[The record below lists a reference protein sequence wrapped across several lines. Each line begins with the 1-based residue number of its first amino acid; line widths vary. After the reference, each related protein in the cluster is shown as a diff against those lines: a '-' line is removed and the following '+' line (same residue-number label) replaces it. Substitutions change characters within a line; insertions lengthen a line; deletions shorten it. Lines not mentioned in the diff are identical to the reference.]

1 MCTTISKLGTIS
13 SAASMF
19 LESVVEISVI
29 NYDKSDGTNMFLHE
43 LLRDRFF
50 VVNKN
55 DDLDDLG
62 RGQFDH
68 LFSLQK

>member
-1 MCTTISKLGTIS
+1 
-13 SAASMF
+13 MF
-19 LESVVEISVI
+19 LESVVEISVV

-43 LLRDRFF
+43 LSRDRFF

-62 RGQFDH
+62 
-68 LFSLQK
+68 

>member
-1 MCTTISKLGTIS
+1 
-13 SAASMF
+13 MF

-43 LLRDRFF
+43 LLRDHFF

-62 RGQFDH
+62 HGQFDH